1 MSTVNY
7 SVPGDVKDA
16 FNRTFDGQNKSAV
29 IADLMRE
36 AVSRAERKARA
47 RHAFETL
54 SAGRS
59 ERPTITDDEIQAIR
73 DEMRE

>member
-7 SVPGDVKDA
+7 SVPDDVKDA

-36 AVSRAERKARA
+36 AVERAERKVRA
-47 RHAFETL
+47 RRAFEQL
-54 SAGRS
+54 NAGRS
-59 ERPTITDDEIQAIR
+59 ERPAVGDNDIRAMR
-73 DEMRE
+73 DELRE